1 VRGGRRTEK
10 DTDGGRGSKYTT
22 YTHTRTEFLETHKT
36 FLIKEGRREWE
47 YNGGV
52 NLF

>member
-1 VRGGRRTEK
+1 MGEEDQSTPH
-10 DTDGGRGSKYTT
+10 
-22 YTHTRTEFLETHKT
+22 THTRTEFLETHKT